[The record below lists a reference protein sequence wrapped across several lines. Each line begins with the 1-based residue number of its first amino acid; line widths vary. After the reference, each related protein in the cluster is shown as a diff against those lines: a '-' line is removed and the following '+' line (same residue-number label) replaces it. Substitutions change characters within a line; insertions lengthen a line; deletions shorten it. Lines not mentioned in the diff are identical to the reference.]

1 MCAFE
6 ITAYDV
12 AQTEL
17 KLSAILLPKL
27 PERWGYTCVP
37 LHPDF
42 YKSARDSAQ
51 VFMLSQQAF
60 FFVQALSPALLIF
73 M

>member
-37 LHPDF
+37 
-42 YKSARDSAQ
+42 
-51 VFMLSQQAF
+51 SQ
-60 FFVQALSPALLIF
+60 PAGLPF
-73 M
+73 SVTYQ